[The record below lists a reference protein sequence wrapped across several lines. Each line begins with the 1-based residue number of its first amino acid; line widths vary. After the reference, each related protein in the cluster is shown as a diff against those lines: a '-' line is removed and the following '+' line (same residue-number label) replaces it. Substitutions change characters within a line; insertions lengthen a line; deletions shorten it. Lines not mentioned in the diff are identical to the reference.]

1 MASRIR
7 FKFLPIAAIL
17 DRYVA
22 AGFIRIFFISLAVV
36 TVLYVTVDFFD
47 RIGTLLDSGASIS
60 SILRYF
66 FYKSPLLIS
75 RAIGFATLF
84 STLFCLGTLAR
95 THEITAI
102 RAGGITCSELPCRC

>member
-7 FKFLPIAAIL
+7 FKFLLSRQSWTATWPP
-17 DRYVA
+17 VSSES
-22 AGFIRIFFISLAVV
+22 FISLAVV

-75 RAIGFATLF
+75 RAIGSRYAFFHSILPRH
-84 STLFCLGTLAR
+84 LG
-95 THEITAI
+95 
-102 RAGGITCSELPCRC
+102 PNP